1 MLDFSKVVQRI
12 AIELQLS
19 DFNQW
24 KLFLRPGLGDIKG
37 VLVVRRCLSFAHD
50 LDAYAP
56 FREITL
62 FDGIEQV
69 ALGVIRI
76 SARQARS
83 LRWSKVLDPLLGLV
97 VPLHPVTLTLSV
109 DEAVS
114 VAAEAMHVTVSIR
127 DTPVGEQDGDLVQR
141 LGRMRPEVP
150 HRLGTLQVALR
161 QTLLGVD
168 KVWKLQWITNE
179 EHGGIVA
186 NDVPVAFLGVE
197 LQGEPARITLGIGRT
212 TLATHG
218 GKPQESRGLLANC
231 LKQLRAGVLS
241 DIACHGER
249 TVGTRAFG
257 VYTALRDVFTV
268 EVGKLLDQVK
278 VVEQQRA
285 TRAGGTGILVIGNRS
300 ATGGGKRFVLA
311 HAIFLPLSVLNC
323 RLSAE
328 REY

>member
-37 VLVVRRCLSFAHD
+37 VLVVRRCLSFGHD

-83 LRWSKVLDPLLGLV
+83 LRWSKVLDPLPGLV

-114 VAAEAMHVTVSIR
+114 VAAEAMHVAVSIR
-127 DTPVGEQDGDLVQR
+127 NTPV
-141 LGRMRPEVP
+141 
-150 HRLGTLQVALR
+150 
-161 QTLLGVD
+161 
-168 KVWKLQWITNE
+168 
-179 EHGGIVA
+179 
-186 NDVPVAFLGVE
+186 
-197 LQGEPARITLGIGRT
+197 
-212 TLATHG
+212 
-218 GKPQESRGLLANC
+218 
-231 LKQLRAGVLS
+231 
-241 DIACHGER
+241 
-249 TVGTRAFG
+249 
-257 VYTALRDVFTV
+257 
-268 EVGKLLDQVK
+268 
-278 VVEQQRA
+278 
-285 TRAGGTGILVIGNRS
+285 
-300 ATGGGKRFVLA
+300 
-311 HAIFLPLSVLNC
+311 
-323 RLSAE
+323 
-328 REY
+328 